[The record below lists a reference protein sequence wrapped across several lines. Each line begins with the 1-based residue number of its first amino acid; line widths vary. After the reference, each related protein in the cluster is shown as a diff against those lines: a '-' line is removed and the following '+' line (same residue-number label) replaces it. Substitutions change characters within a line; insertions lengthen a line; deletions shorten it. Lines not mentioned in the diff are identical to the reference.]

1 LQQALIKKFPDLY
14 QSVFEVGELTD
25 ESLQNATGI
34 ITYTKNVFD
43 VYKDILQAM
52 AKSFGIK
59 KFSITWSSDKN
70 RETKQGYEVVVE

>member
-1 LQQALIKKFPDLY
+1 
-14 QSVFEVGELTD
+14 
-25 ESLQNATGI
+25 
-34 ITYTKNVFD
+34 VFD
-43 VYKDILQAM
+43 VYKDILQSM

>member
-1 LQQALIKKFPDLY
+1 MQQALIKKFPDLY

>member
-1 LQQALIKKFPDLY
+1 
-14 QSVFEVGELTD
+14 
-25 ESLQNATGI
+25 
-34 ITYTKNVFD
+34 
-43 VYKDILQAM
+43 M